1 MPRLKLKALA
11 LVAILAVAP
20 AAVAQMAMGPAMTGD
35 TSLGTVLV
43 GPDGMTLYIFDR
55 DEPGVTNCYEQCAVN
70 WPPFFVTE
78 DAAMA
83 DENWTIVDRTD
94 GTQMWAYM
102 GQPLY
107 YWINDGAP
115 GDVTGDG
122 VGDVWHVVV
131 VGEAM

>member
-1 MPRLKLKALA
+1 MSRFRLKALA
-11 LVAILAVAP
+11 AGAIIALAP
-20 AAVAQMAMGPAMTGD
+20 IAVAQTAMGPAMTGE

-43 GPDGMTLYIFDR
+43 GPNGMTLYTFDR
-55 DEPGVTNCYEQCAVN
+55 DAPGVTNCYEQCAIN
-70 WPPFFVTE
+70 WPPFFVGD

-83 DENWTIVDRTD
+83 DENWTIVERTD
-94 GTQMWAYM
+94 GGPMWAYM

-107 YWINDGAP
+107 YWINDAAA

-131 VGEAM
+131 VGGGM